1 MEQLPTL
8 HVFCLGLSCICAPR
22 LRQPAE
28 KKTPHGNKNIQENLA
43 KEFKSST
50 LGVESAKSSH
60 ISQDWLFNPIQTGG
74 GGGLTPPKA

>member
-1 MEQLPTL
+1 MYLCTTL
-8 HVFCLGLSCICAPR
+8 TATC
-22 LRQPAE
+22 
-28 KKTPHGNKNIQENLA
+28 HGNKNIQENLA

-74 GGGLTPPKA
+74 GVDATQGLNPLLFTNDCVYSVPTS

>member
-1 MEQLPTL
+1 MYLCTTL
-8 HVFCLGLSCICAPR
+8 TATCR
-22 LRQPAE
+22 E
-28 KKTPHGNKNIQENLA
+28 KTPHGNKNIQENLA

-74 GGGLTPPKA
+74 GGLTPPKA